1 MASEQDISNWTDL
14 LQQAAPSAQFPLL
27 QGIKQWLC

>member
-1 MASEQDISNWTDL
+1 MASEQDISNWTHL
-14 LQQAAPSAQFPLL
+14 LQQAQFPLL